1 MWRMNVN
8 RVHSSNPLRFLLS
21 FFIWIGLEFLVWN
34 IFSAEKILDKF
45 PKRKDRLEK
54 AIHIICG
61 LLALGFSV
69 FILDDLERLTGLDL
83 LD

>member
-1 MWRMNVN
+1 MNVN

-21 FFIWIGLEFLVWN
+21 FFIWIALEFLVWN
-34 IFSAEKILDKF
+34 VFSAEKMLDRI
-45 PKRKDRLEK
+45 PKQKKGVEK

-61 LLALGFSV
+61 ILALGFSV
-69 FILDDLERLTGLDL
+69 FILDDLERLTGLNL